1 MNVTYQDQMAQL
13 QEKRRE
19 LRALEAAAER
29 TAKNMRPLTESDERE
44 LMNLRARADEVYRAA
59 GRIGAPEPTSFDR
72 PESYRLRLAEGL
84 KKHSATWK
92 DADLVNAYA
101 AGAFGVVEG
110 QIYADARASGRTY
123 GLKPGQIRERPF
135 VTAAGVRIIEFDGG
149 PDSHFTKQF
158 AREPRRVVLKSQE
171 EYSRMQRDAQLSRIT
186 ELVRYGHRPTVQAPT
201 PRF

>member
-44 LMNLRARADEVYRAA
+44 LMELRARADETYRAA

-72 PESYRLRLAEGL
+72 PDTYRLRLAEGL

-101 AGAFGVVEG
+101 AGALDVAES

-123 GLKPGQIRERPF
+123 GLKPGEIRERPF
-135 VTAAGVRIIEFDGG
+135 TTAAGARVIEFDGV
-149 PDSHFTKQF
+149 DAHFTQQF